1 MGTRGDKLKSF
12 FFFGQVPYMCMKTN
26 TIILS
31 ADRETRSPYCDYS
44 WWYLHGKL
52 MEMVGYDKA
61 VIVGGLSKS
70 DIRLTPDWVSIDGSK
85 ITGLASEKLLEGVHL
100 NGIYPIK
107 IEDIE
112 EPCIGYFWTTKERF
126 VTWEDVGY
134 SIWKQRGLVVLES
147 DTESNENARI
157 AYEEKRE
164 KL

>member
-1 MGTRGDKLKSF
+1 
-12 FFFGQVPYMCMKTN
+12 
-26 TIILS
+26 
-31 ADRETRSPYCDYS
+31 
-44 WWYLHGKL
+44 

-61 VIVGGLSKS
+61 VIIGGLAKS